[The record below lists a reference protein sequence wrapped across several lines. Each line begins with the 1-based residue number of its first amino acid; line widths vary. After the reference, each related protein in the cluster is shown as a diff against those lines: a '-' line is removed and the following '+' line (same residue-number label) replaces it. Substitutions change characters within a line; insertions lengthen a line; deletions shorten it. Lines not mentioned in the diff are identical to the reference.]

1 MLKLITIFAN
11 NNHGV
16 REKVISQLSSSSPH
30 SMSSTTKARKPAPA
44 RSSTDKK
51 WRAGSTLGKQNI
63 QKRTRPGSKAA
74 AWSDRNGAGQAES
87 SKGKLAGVGPR
98 KRVREEE
105 EKDEE
110 DEEEVKEPALIESDG
125 EEEQPSAEVKPAK
138 KGKRQNRKTGGT
150 GKKQKVFVEEKV
162 SSHRLKPFT
171 CRVAD
176 SRRTPERPFESRGVN
191 HRSS

>member
-1 MLKLITIFAN
+1 
-11 NNHGV
+11 
-16 REKVISQLSSSSPH
+16 
-30 SMSSTTKARKPAPA
+30 MSSTTKSRKPAPT

-87 SKGKLAGVGPR
+87 SKGKLAGAGPR

-110 DEEEVKEPALIESDG
+110 DEEEVKEPALIESDS
-125 EEEQPSAEVKPAK
+125 EEEQPIAEAKPAK

-162 SSHRLKPFT
+162 SSHCSNTLPPS
-171 CRVAD
+171 VAD
-176 SRRTPERPFESRGVN
+176 YCTMLERPLEPRGVN